1 MYYVPKTLFS
11 IDTNAKTVKG
21 QKYGVKTAVL
31 YLAPARLAF
40 DALGIDGT
48 MCAMSELAQCEGP
61 CLNRAGRGQFDK
73 IQTARINKTVYFLL
87 DRVGFMRH
95 LAFEIGRFVSTARAE
110 GFTPMVRLN
119 GTQDHR
125 WELEPVEIDGV
136 EHPNLMTAF
145 PDVQFY
151 DYTKLLGRQLPSNYH
166 LTFSLS
172 ETNQDKAAK
181 AMAQGMNLAVVFD
194 HIPLMWQGKPVI
206 SGDEDDLRFLD
217 PSNHVIGLQA
227 KGLAVNSQSIFIQR
241 TTYGKP
247 TSSLVPRITGRR
259 HGSGGKGGGASIPR
273 QRRAHHQSN
282 SLSR

>member
-87 DRVGFMRH
+87 GRVGFMRH

-151 DYTKLLGRQLPSNYH
+151 DYTKIPNRRGLPTNYD
-166 LTFSLS
+166 LTFSYSGVPEFRPYAERALAS
-172 ETNQDKAAK
+172 
-181 AMAQGMNLAVVFD
+181 GMRVAVVFRSKAE
-194 HIPLMWQGKPVI
+194 IPVSFLGRPVVDGDDSDLRPFDPPGSVVALYAKGPAKRDTSGFVVDVPAVREQRVMWQ
-206 SGDEDDLRFLD
+206 DY
-217 PSNHVIGLQA
+217 
-227 KGLAVNSQSIFIQR
+227 KGARDWTGAPLAV
-241 TTYGKP
+241 
-247 TSSLVPRITGRR
+247 RIPGLGRM
-259 HGSGGKGGGASIPR
+259 
-273 QRRAHHQSN
+273 
-282 SLSR
+282 